1 MDKADEIV
9 RVLREA
15 MDEQVKTP
23 KKKAAQSVQGRS
35 KKNLRNRRKFHIL
48 IVKISRKF

>member
-15 MDEQVKTP
+15 MDGQVKTP
-23 KKKAAQSVQGRS
+23 QEESSTIRT
-35 KKNLRNRRKFHIL
+35 RKL
-48 IVKISRKF
+48 QERV